1 MMGTSIGTEEEPL
14 ELSEESQGISV
25 THRLEWDLHRWSMY
39 NPAHPSLGLSSGE
52 VSIDSL
58 SPSPEAESK
67 SYPAR
72 VGPAYW
78 PLS

>member
-39 NPAHPSLGLSSGE
+39 NPAHPSLGYMSALT
-52 VSIDSL
+52 L
-58 SPSPEAESK
+58 
-67 SYPAR
+67 
-72 VGPAYW
+72 
-78 PLS
+78 L

>member
-39 NPAHPSLGLSSGE
+39 NPAHPSLGHMSAFVHQVLCAGMWG
-52 VSIDSL
+52 L
-58 SPSPEAESK
+58 ESK
-67 SYPAR
+67 P
-72 VGPAYW
+72 
-78 PLS
+78 